1 MSFEVLDPLHTITVD
16 VFPQLAWALLLFAG
30 LTLYL
35 VIRAILETI
44 L

>member
-1 MSFEVLDPLHTITVD
+1 MSFEVLAPLHTITID
-16 VFPQLAWALLLFAG
+16 IFPQLAWALLMFNG

>member
-1 MSFEVLDPLHTITVD
+1 MSFEVLDPLHTITLD
-16 VFPQLAWALLLFAG
+16 LYPQLLWAVYVIAG

-35 VIRAILETI
+35 IIRAILKTI